1 MHITHKL
8 VGCGLLVGILGA
20 SAFAASPASF
30 EDYRFP
36 REASLTKDG
45 YPTPLSGQPKEEIKV
60 LKRKICEK
68 KYN

>member
-1 MHITHKL
+1 MKLTISITHKL

-36 REASLTKDG
+36 REASICTL
-45 YPTPLSGQPKEEIKV
+45 L
-60 LKRKICEK
+60 LKSSFPILGDKNI
-68 KYN
+68 